1 MSSVRP
7 ARGSCRQSRVSDREP
22 WRWDGLVRQLAPVLI
37 FLAVG
42 ALGCRNEDRHRLDV
56 GFDPIPDSAQALAD
70 AVDTD
75 ATGTSDV
82 ATLDAARD
90 SDADTAE
97 PALRDSGA
105 DSAEPDLRDSG
116 DDTPEP
122 DLEQPE
128 CESRV

>member
-1 MSSVRP
+1 MSASTHPR
-7 ARGSCRQSRVSDREP
+7 
-22 WRWDGLVRQLAPVLI
+22 
-37 FLAVG
+37 
-42 ALGCRNEDRHRLDV
+42 
-56 GFDPIPDSAQALAD
+56 PIPDSAQALAD

-82 ATLDAARD
+82 AALDAARD

-105 DSAEPDLRDSG
+105 DLAEPDLRDSG

-128 CESRV
+128 CESRVWDIRSRTSYLELVESGCEVSLNTDRFLSA